1 MKNHHHFPI
10 RPDDGYDPEHETNLH
25 WHTRPEPRP
34 VVGQMA
40 GRALGVLV
48 LAAIGGLVLSGA
60 AALIITIWKAVL
72 S

>member
-1 MKNHHHFPI
+1 MKNYHPI
-10 RPDDGYDPEHETNLH
+10 GPDDMSDPEHETNLH
-25 WHTRPEPRP
+25 WHTRPEARP
-34 VVGQMA
+34 GVGQVA

-48 LAAIGGLVLSGA
+48 LAAVAALVLSGA